1 MSYENIWDYSMRT
14 FLYLC
19 DYGTIS
25 FLSRQVLFCTFILFD
40 INFSVHFFI
49 CSWYNN
55 AIKQENTYRKGDF
68 YMTLGDKIRKYRTL
82 KGLTQAQLGSM
93 VKLTGDRIRQY
104 ENDVRK
110 PKDGKL
116 FEIADALDINPSTLA
131 EPDFDDPTSVMHVLF
146 ELEDIYGL
154 HFEKVGENYQL
165 AFSKGEYSS
174 ANWIIEGLS
183 AWVKKRDELQPDIN
197 DSNSTIADKKNDYIR
212 WKARY
217 PYNFAEEITN
227 NFALVQKFNEDASSL
242 LSSDRHPIT
251 RFSEFYRSLL
261 ALEDAGVKFTISV
274 DEIVSRRSAAF
285 YIKLDYIMN
294 SSDEIKKLY
303 MEFRQC
309 WYDMKEIGIEIHET
323 PVPVNG
329 YMNIALY
336 SDNMQLITLFHAHMR
351 HLEEKNSPMYDEDM
365 YKAEI
370 EDTLQIFNVPVKE
383 YI

>member
-1 MSYENIWDYSMRT
+1 
-14 FLYLC
+14 
-19 DYGTIS
+19 
-25 FLSRQVLFCTFILFD
+25 
-40 INFSVHFFI
+40 
-49 CSWYNN
+49 
-55 AIKQENTYRKGDF
+55 
-68 YMTLGDKIRKYRTL
+68 MTLGDKIRKYRTL

-174 ANWIIEGLS
+174 ANWITEGLS

-197 DSNSTIADKKNDYIR
+197 DSDSTITDKKNDYIR

-242 LSSDRHPIT
+242 LPSVRQPIT

-261 ALEDAGVKFTISV
+261 ALEDAGVRFTISV

-351 HLEEKNSPMYDEDM
+351 HLEEKNSPMYDEEM

-370 EDTLQIFNVPVKE
+370 EDTLWVFNVPIEE
-383 YI
+383 YV